1 MPSALA
7 DGGGP
12 EQTGVILSQILQTTR
27 AFPEKEALV
36 AGGLRLTYAGLV
48 GEILMRGAKIRAG
61 FSEKNLILAQ
71 TDPAQNLL
79 HLLGAMAAGKTAIF
93 ASRQVAPEQ
102 LAQLREA
109 HKAAL
114 LDDEA
119 ARHLP
124 NVAPLSPEE
133 LHPATP
139 SDRFLGVLTSGTEAA
154 PRVIFKDYHCWVSA
168 FPHQSDVFG
177 LGPDDRLLVLDALAY
192 SANLNAA
199 LHLLWQGGTVVLT
212 PLASAGSWRR
222 HVGAE
227 RISSVFMVPSHYRL
241 WANGGPLPGVKS
253 LVSAGE
259 KLDAETARDLL
270 AACPNARLT
279 EYYGAAELGHVSYHQ
294 NEEILRFGYSVGRA
308 FPGVNIRIHDQQI
321 LVESPYVSP
330 DYRGV
335 KSVFDLGI
343 WAGERLV
350 LLGRAGRMFN
360 RRGLNVFAEEL
371 ENQARLLPFV
381 GDVAAVGKRR
391 ADGSHDLF
399 LAFSARPTP
408 LPPVDGGRELRQF
421 LLQTLPPAKRPRRVV
436 EFAHLPRRDAGKI
449 DYEAVLRLFGEE
461 DPAGC

>member
-1 MPSALA
+1 M
-7 DGGGP
+7 
-12 EQTGVILSQILQTTR
+12 ILSQILQTAR
-27 AFPEKEALV
+27 DFPENDALV
-36 AGGLRLTYAGLV
+36 VGGQRLTYAGLEE
-48 GEILMRGAKIRAG
+48 EILARGAKIRAR
-61 FSEKNLILAQ
+61 FSEKHLLLAQ
-71 TDPAQNLL
+71 ADPAQNLL
-79 HLLGAMAAGKTAIF
+79 NLLSAMAVGKTAIF

-102 LAQLREA
+102 LTQLQETHVA
-109 HKAAL
+109 EL

-119 ARHLP
+119 ARSLP
-124 NVAPLSPEE
+124 EVAPLSATEV
-133 LHPATP
+133 HPATP

-177 LGPDDRLLVLDALAY
+177 IGPDDRLLVLDALAY

-212 PLASAGSWRR
+212 SLASAGSWRQQIEE
-222 HVGAE
+222 H

-241 WANGGPLPGVKS
+241 WAGKSGSLPGVKS

-259 KLDAETARDLL
+259 KLDAETARGLL

-308 FPGVNIRIHDQQI
+308 FPGVNIRLHDQQI
-321 LVESPYVSP
+321 LVDSPYVSP

-335 KSVFDLGI
+335 KSVFDLGT
-343 WAGERLV
+343 WEGERLV

-371 ENQARLLPFV
+371 ENQARMLPFV

-399 LAFSARPTP
+399 LAFSARQSPAP
-408 LPPVDGGRELRQF
+408 AVDFGRELRKF
-421 LLQTLPPAKRPRRVV
+421 LLQTLPPAKRPRRVA

-461 DPAGC
+461 DPAGR